1 MSMAKTI
8 GEAVAFSEDADVH
21 DILHRVLSEFYGE
34 PCTSDDVYG
43 PRY

>member
-8 GEAVAFSEDADVH
+8 GEAVTSSEDADVH

-34 PCTSDDVYG
+34 PHTSGDVYG
-43 PRY
+43 LR